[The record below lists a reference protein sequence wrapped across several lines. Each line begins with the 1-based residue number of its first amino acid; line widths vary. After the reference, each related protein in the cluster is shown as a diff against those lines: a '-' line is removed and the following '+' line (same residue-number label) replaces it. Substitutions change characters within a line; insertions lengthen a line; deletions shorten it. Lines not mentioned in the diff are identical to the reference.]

1 MTRQGTSSPDRRSE
15 MSDDLLRLEFARDGS
30 EETLYVTG
38 ELDVSTA
45 PGLEHAVARTL
56 DGQGGE
62 FHLDVRRMRFMD
74 STGAQALVR
83 LHRRL
88 TGLGRR
94 LVVVAPSRQALQVLE
109 ILGLDQVL
117 DVRR

>member
-1 MTRQGTSSPDRRSE
+1 MTRQDTSSPDRRFE
-15 MSDDLLRLEFARDGS
+15 MSDDLLRFEFSWDGS

-45 PGLEHAVARTL
+45 PTLEHAVARTL

-62 FHLDVRRMRFMD
+62 FQLDVRRMTFMD
-74 STGAQALVR
+74 STGAEALLR

-88 TGLGRR
+88 TSLGRR
-94 LVVVAPSRQALQVLE
+94 LVVVAPSRQVLLVLE
-109 ILGLDQVL
+109 ILGLDHVL
-117 DVRR
+117 NIRR

>member
-1 MTRQGTSSPDRRSE
+1 
-15 MSDDLLRLEFARDGS
+15 MSDDLLRFEFSWDDPQD
-30 EETLYVTG
+30 TLYVSG

-45 PGLEHAVARTL
+45 PALEHAVARTL

-62 FHLDVRRMRFMD
+62 FHLDLRRMTFID
-74 STGAQALVR
+74 STGAEALLR

-88 TGLGRR
+88 AGLGRR
-94 LVVVAPSRQALQVLE
+94 LVVVAPSRQVLLVLE
-109 ILGLDQVL
+109 ILGLDHLL